1 MSLVFLDSQGYQAF
15 LVFPVGQVDLDSTGG
30 EETIDEA
37 ALAWRMMG
45 LSRVFDNGKAI
56 ISESCFLDEN
66 KFSMKDSIKKIDI
79 IKHEH

>member
-1 MSLVFLDSQGYQAF
+1 M
-15 LVFPVGQVDLDSTGG
+15 FPVGQVDLDSTGG

-37 ALAWRMMG
+37 ALVWRMMG

-66 KFSMKDSIKKIDI
+66 KFSMEDSIKKIDT

>member
-15 LVFPVGQVDLDSTGG
+15 LVLLRDLDSTGG

-37 ALAWRMMG
+37 ALVWRMMG

-66 KFSMKDSIKKIDI
+66 KFSMEDSIKKIDI